1 MKTAVI
7 TGATSGIGYEVA
19 NTLLQQGWRVIGIG
33 RSAQRCEEAKVRLQ
47 SLLPGAD
54 IRFVTADLMQ
64 QAQVHGAA
72 EEIRS
77 ILVQQDDGGLDA
89 LILNAGGVRS
99 WYTTTA
105 EGYEQQFA
113 LNYLS
118 GVLLTHRLLDA
129 LIRRNGRVMWT
140 GSGSHKNARVH
151 WDDIMLQRRY
161 SCLSAYKQSKVC
173 GMLFAQAFNRHYASS
188 SVRMYVVDPGLV
200 NTEIGSKSTGF
211 PVSQF
216 WSVRRRCGVKPEI
229 PAQTYAFLCGRQP
242 APEGLYYYN
251 CAPRRYSRYVD
262 DAQASERLFT
272 LSETLCGVKF
282 REEAV

>member
-19 NTLLQQGWRVIGIG
+19 NTLLQQGWRIIGIG
-33 RSAQRCEEAKVRLQ
+33 RSAQRCEEAKERLQ
-47 SLLPGAD
+47 ALLPGAD
-54 IRFVTADLMQ
+54 IRFITADLMQ

-72 EEIRS
+72 EEILD
-77 ILVQQDDGGLDA
+77 ILAQKENGGLDA

-118 GVLLTHRLLDA
+118 GVLLTHRLLNA
-129 LIRRNGRVMWT
+129 LMLRGGRVLWT
-140 GSGSHKNARVH
+140 GSGSHRHIRVR
-151 WDDIMLQRRY
+151 WDDIMLQKRY
-161 SCLSAYKQSKVC
+161 SCLAAYKQSKVC
-173 GMLFAQAFNRHYASS
+173 GMLFAQAFNRRYASGG
-188 SVRMYVVDPGLV
+188 VRMYVVDPGLV
-200 NTEIGSKSTGF
+200 NTEIGSKSTEF

-216 WSVRRRCGVKPEI
+216 WSLRRLGGVRPEI
-229 PAQTYAFLCGRQP
+229 PAQTYAYLCSRQP
-242 APEGLYYYN
+242 TPEGLYYYN
-251 CAPRRYSRYVD
+251 CTPRRYSRYVD
-262 DAQASERLFT
+262 DAQASERLLT